1 MPRNKID
8 ANVRCPSC
16 NGQLFPRVLV
26 CDSCGLK
33 VEGDFVLNEFGALT
47 PDELH
52 FLRVFIHCEGRIRDM
67 EAALGVSYPTVKGH
81 LASIKEK
88 LNLARL
94 RPKAPASTGI
104 AAEPGEGVGPAAG
117 SPAGSQA
124 GGPAAAAGLTTEE
137 VLDGLEQ
144 GRISYKD
151 AVRLLRATPPSTS
164 APIPPS
170 TSAPNPPSTSAPNPP
185 STSAQKKKERGDEQS
200 GG

>member
-1 MPRNKID
+1 MPRNRID

-52 FLRVFIHCEGRIRDM
+52 FLRVFIYCEGRIRDM

-88 LNLARL
+88 LNLARM
-94 RPKAPASTGI
+94 RPAASE
-104 AAEPGEGVGPAAG
+104 AEPQEAPRAPEPPVPPEAPTAG
-117 SPAGSQA
+117 A
-124 GGPAAAAGLTTEE
+124 TTTNAMTADE
-137 VLDGLEQ
+137 VLDGLEA

-151 AVRLLRATPPSTS
+151 AVRMLRG
-164 APIPPS
+164 
-170 TSAPNPPSTSAPNPP
+170 
-185 STSAQKKKERGDEQS
+185 KKE
-200 GG
+200 GGAGR

>member
-52 FLRVFIHCEGRIRDM
+52 FLRVFIHCEGRLRDM

-94 RPKAPASTGI
+94 RPKAPGTAGS
-104 AAEPGEGVGPAAG
+104 AQEPGEGGGPAAG
-117 SPAGSQA
+117 PPGESSGGAAS
-124 GGPAAAAGLTTEE
+124 GPAASGLTTEE

-151 AVRLLRATPPSTS
+151 AVRLLRGSPAGTPAHNPPGTS
-164 APIPPS
+164 AHNPPG
-170 TSAPNPPSTSAPNPP
+170 TSAR
-185 STSAQKKKERGDEQS
+185 KKKEEQGDEQS

>member
-1 MPRNKID
+1 MPRNRID

-16 NGQLFPRVLV
+16 NGQLLPRVLV

-33 VEGDFVLNEFGALT
+33 VEGDFVMNEFGALT

-52 FLRVFIHCEGRIRDM
+52 FLRVFIYCEGRIRDM

-94 RPKAPASTGI
+94 RPAGPAPA
-104 AAEPGEGVGPAAG
+104 APAAPLPPEMP
-117 SPAGSQA
+117 SPPRDAGRTVGMSA
-124 GGPAAAAGLTTEE
+124 EE
-137 VLDGLEQ
+137 ILDGLEE

-151 AVRLLRATPPSTS
+151 AVRMIRG
-164 APIPPS
+164 
-170 TSAPNPPSTSAPNPP
+170 
-185 STSAQKKKERGDEQS
+185 KKKEGQSDEHS
-200 GG
+200 G

>member
-1 MPRNKID
+1 MPRNRID

-33 VEGDFVLNEFGALT
+33 VEGDFVMNEFGALT

-52 FLRVFIHCEGRIRDM
+52 FLRVFIYCEGRIRDM

-88 LNLARL
+88 LNLARI
-94 RPKAPASTGI
+94 RPSAPPGATAGAQAGAS
-104 AAEPGEGVGPAAG
+104 AG
-117 SPAGSQA
+117 SE
-124 GGPAAAAGLTTEE
+124 GGRTTDE
-137 VLDGLEQ
+137 VLDGLEAGQ
-144 GRISYKD
+144 ISYKD
-151 AVRLLRATPPSTS
+151 AIRLLKAR
-164 APIPPS
+164 
-170 TSAPNPPSTSAPNPP
+170 
-185 STSAQKKKERGDEQS
+185 KKEAKGDEQH

>member
-1 MPRNKID
+1 MPRNRID

-33 VEGDFVLNEFGALT
+33 VEGDFVLNEFGSLT

-94 RPKAPASTGI
+94 
-104 AAEPGEGVGPAAG
+104 G
-117 SPAGSQA
+117 SKGPAGSQA
-124 GGPAAAAGLTTEE
+124 AATAAAAESPPGAMTAEE
-137 VLDGLEQ
+137 VLDGLDQ

-151 AVRLLRATPPSTS
+151 AVRLLRGR
-164 APIPPS
+164 
-170 TSAPNPPSTSAPNPP
+170 APNTPTPEAPG
-185 STSAQKKKERGDEQS
+185 TKKEENANDQ
-200 GG
+200 